1 MAENQ
6 NAELAA
12 GGTAVLGKDDFVK
25 VFEDGAVREVPKH
38 WIGSHLL
45 AEGVK
50 KATKAQIAEHDKDAA
65 DREAEIEAEVR
76 RRVEAELAARAGEAA
91 LVETEQEAPE
101 TPAAPAPVKSTSAR
115 R

>member
-1 MAENQ
+1 MAENP
-6 NAELAA
+6 NPEMAA
-12 GGTAVLGKDDFVK
+12 GGTVVLGKDDFVR

-45 AEGVK
+45 AEGVEE
-50 KATKAQIAEHDKDAA
+50 ATKAQIAEHDKAAA

-91 LVETEQEAPE
+91 PAEAEQPE
-101 TPAAPAPVKSTSAR
+101 TPAPVRSTSAR

>member
-1 MAENQ
+1 MAENPKP
-6 NAELAA
+6 EKAA
-12 GGTAVLGKDDFVK
+12 GGTVVLGKSDFVK

-45 AEGVK
+45 AEGVEE
-50 KATKAQIAEHDKDAA
+50 ATKAQIAEHDKAAA

-91 LVETEQEAPE
+91 APSEAEQPE

>member
-6 NAELAA
+6 NRELAA
-12 GGTAVLGKDDFVK
+12 GGTVVLGKDDFVK

-45 AEGVK
+45 AEGVE

-65 DREAEIEAEVR
+65 GREAEIEAEVR

-91 LVETEQEAPE
+91 ADREAKQPE
-101 TPAAPAPVKSTSAR
+101 TPADPAPVKSTDAR